1 MVFLMTYFIYPFLL
15 SSVLSFI
22 FTKLTI
28 ILAWQTK
35 VIGIDDPKKS
45 NHPKVVHQY
54 PVPRGGGLP
63 IFFSVFLASF
73 PWLSCD
79 KHWWGIFLGGLITL
93 FVGLLDDKFDLNPY
107 LRLFFNC
114 LAALCV
120 VGAGIGIAFITNPF
134 NGLVRLDQPQIVF
147 DFLNQTRSIW
157 VLSSLFGLLWIVWNM
172 NIVGWSSGVD
182 GQLPAF
188 VFTAALVM
196 AILGLKFSADI
207 TQWPVIVLSAAVS
220 GAYLGFWPWNF
231 YPQKIMPGYSGKS
244 LAGFFLGVLAI
255 LSGAKVAAAILVLGI
270 PTMDALITIL
280 RRVSKGKSPV
290 WGDRGHLHH
299 KFLDLGLSKRAIA
312 LFYLFSSLLLGLVA
326 LSLNSQQKAYAMV
339 MVFVILLAFSVWFK
353 LFFEKKKR

>member
-1 MVFLMTYFIYPFLL
+1 MNYFFYPFLL
-15 SSVLSFI
+15 SAILSFI

-28 ILAWQTK
+28 ILAWRTK
-35 VIGIDDPKKS
+35 LIGIDDPKKHH
-45 NHPKVVHQY
+45 HPKVVHQY

-63 IFFSVFLASF
+63 IFLAVFLTSLF
-73 PWLSCD
+73 FLVPD
-79 KHWWGIFLGGLITL
+79 KHWWGIFLGALVTL
-93 FVGLLDDKFDLNPY
+93 VVGLLDDKYDLNPY
-107 LRLFFNC
+107 LRLACNC

-134 NGLVRLDQPQIVF
+134 DGLIRLDQPQIVF
-147 DFLNQTRSIW
+147 DFLGQTRSIW

-188 VFTAALVM
+188 VFVAALVM
-196 AILGLKFSADI
+196 AILGLRFSADI
-207 TQWPVIVLSAAVS
+207 TQWPVVILSAAVS

-255 LSGAKVAAAILVLGI
+255 LSGAKIATAILVLGI
-270 PTMDALITIL
+270 PTMDALIAIL
-280 RRVSKGKSPV
+280 RRLSKGQSPV

-299 KFLDLGLSKRAIA
+299 KFLDLGLSKKAIA
-312 LFYLFSSLLLGLVA
+312 LFYFFSSLLLGLVA
-326 LSLNSQQKAYAMV
+326 LSLNSQQKFYAIV
-339 MVFVILLAFSVWFK
+339 MVFVLLAAFSVWFR

>member
-1 MVFLMTYFIYPFLL
+1 MVNGLFFGPFLL
-15 SSVLSFI
+15 SFLLSFVLTKATI
-22 FTKLTI
+22 F
-28 ILAWQTK
+28 LAWRTNL
-35 VIGIDDPKKS
+35 IGIDDPQEHH
-45 NHPKVVHQY
+45 HPKVVHQY

-63 IFFSVFLASF
+63 IFLAVFLTGF
-73 PWLSCD
+73 FWLPMD
-79 KHWWGIFLGGLITL
+79 KHWWGIFTGALITL
-93 FVGLLDDKFDLNPY
+93 IVGLFDDKYDLSPY

-134 NGLVRLDQPQIVF
+134 NGLVRLDQPQIIF
-147 DFLNQTRSIW
+147 NFWGQPHSIW
-157 VLSSLFGLLWIVWNM
+157 LLSCLFGLLWIVWNM

-188 VFTAALVM
+188 VFIAALVM
-196 AILGLKFSADI
+196 AILGARFGADI
-207 TQWPVIVLSAAVS
+207 TQWPVIVLSASVS
-220 GAYLGFWPWNF
+220 GAYFGFLPWNF

-255 LSGAKVAAAILVLGI
+255 LSGAKIATAILVLGV
-270 PTMDALITIL
+270 PTMDALITIA

-299 KFLDLGLSKRAIA
+299 KFLDLGFSKRTIA
-312 LFYLFSSLLLGLVA
+312 LFYLLSSLALGLIA
-326 LSLNSQQKAYAMV
+326 LSLNSQQKAYAIV

-353 LFFEKKKR
+353 LFFIKRKQ